1 MVITTAPRK
10 RMMGGQNQGLLA
22 GLSFGNPTTNF
33 KDGDQPVFFTPMCN
47 KYYHGL
53 LYHNIKKKCFFFDT
67 LTGTLDNSLF
77 SDKDRFAV
85 QSLSHIWCH
94 GLQHAR
100 LPCPALSSGV
110 CSNSCLVSWWCHPVI
125 SSSIS
130 PFYSCP
136 QPFQNQGLFQWV
148 GASHQVAKVL
158 EFQLQHQSF
167 QYSLDF
173 L

>member
-67 LTGTLDNSLF
+67 LTGTLENSLF
-77 SDKDRFAV
+77 SNKDRFAV
-85 QSLSHIWCH
+85 QSLSRI
-94 GLQHAR
+94 
-100 LPCPALSSGV
+100 
-110 CSNSCLVSWWCHPVI
+110 
-125 SSSIS
+125 
-130 PFYSCP
+130 
-136 QPFQNQGLFQWV
+136 
-148 GASHQVAKVL
+148 
-158 EFQLQHQSF
+158 
-167 QYSLDF
+167 
-173 L
+173 